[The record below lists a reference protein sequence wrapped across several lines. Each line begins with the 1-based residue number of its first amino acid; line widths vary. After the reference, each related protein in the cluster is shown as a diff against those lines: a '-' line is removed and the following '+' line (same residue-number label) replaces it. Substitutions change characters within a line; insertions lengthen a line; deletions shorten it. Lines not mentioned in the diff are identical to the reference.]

1 MAADG
6 ALDLPLPGGGHAPD
20 HGQIMPVDA
29 PGGEIGRQGL
39 MGGIVLGRHQQA
51 AGVLVQP
58 VDDPR
63 PALAPDAREGLPAM
77 GDQGI
82 DQGLVRIAGGG
93 MDDHP
98 RRLVDDDEILVLID
112 DGKIH
117 GLAQGRGRGDRGQ
130 VEPEDLPGFDLLGRV
145 G

>member
-1 MAADG
+1 
-6 ALDLPLPGGGHAPD
+6 
-20 HGQIMPVDA
+20 MPVDA
-29 PGGEIGRQGL
+29 PGGEIGRQRL
-39 MGGIVLGRHQQA
+39 MGGIVLGRHHQA
-51 AGVLVQP
+51 AGVLVQA

-82 DQGLVRIAGGG
+82 DQGLVGIAGGG

-117 GLAQGRGRGDRGQ
+117 RLAHGRGRGDRGQ
-130 VEPEDLPGFDLLGRV
+130 VEAEDLARL
-145 G
+145 